1 MHTPTVKEMGNY
13 LEELNSRKSN
23 LNKTF
28 EVGIHAPKSKAMGN
42 YLEELYLEKKNNNLI
57 KPSDIV

>member
-42 YLEELYLEKKNNNLI
+42 FLEELYLEKK
-57 KPSDIV
+57 K